1 MKISMTGT
9 FAVAAASFIPRVTAP
24 TGALRQGSGVPNTAW
39 GAGIG
44 TATRLRGKNS
54 VRPTDP
60 DSAWRTLPV

>member
-9 FAVAAASFIPRVTAP
+9 FAVVAASFVPRVTAP
-24 TGALRQGSGVPNTAW
+24 IGALRQGSGVPIAAW
-39 GAGIG
+39 GGLG

-54 VRPTDP
+54 VTATEP